1 MIDQKKHGRFEEI
14 IRDSRG
20 AFRFDR
26 ISGAGLVTV
35 TKVEAAGKGDTAKI
49 FVTVFP
55 ESSEEKALAFLKR
68 RRSDFREFVGSHS
81 KLFRIPFFDF
91 EIDKGEK
98 NRQRVEEASKNN

>member
-14 IRDSRG
+14 IH
-20 AFRFDR
+20 ALAARFVVTE
-26 ISGAGLVTV
+26 SAGDGLITV
-35 TKVEAAGKGDTAKI
+35 TKVEAAGKGDIAKI
-49 FVTVFP
+49 FISVFP

-98 NRQRVEEASKNN
+98 NRIKVEEASKNN

>member
-1 MIDQKKHGRFEEI
+1 MIDPKKHGRFEEI
-14 IRDSRG
+14 IHALAAQFVLTES
-20 AFRFDR
+20 
-26 ISGAGLVTV
+26 AGDGLITI

-49 FVTVFP
+49 FVSVFP
-55 ESSEEKALAFLKR
+55 EESEEKALGFLKR
-68 RRSDFREFVGSHS
+68 KRSEFREFVGDHS

>member
-1 MIDQKKHGRFEEI
+1 MIDPKKHGRFEEI
-14 IRDSRG
+14 IRDL
-20 AFRFDR
+20 AARF
-26 ISGAGLVTV
+26 ILMESAGTGLVTV
-35 TKVEAAGKGDTAKI
+35 TKIEAAGKGDTAKI

-55 ESSEEKALAFLKR
+55 ESSEEKAFAFLKR
-68 RRSDFREFVGSHS
+68 RRSDFREFVSANS

>member
-14 IRDSRG
+14 IH
-20 AFRFDR
+20 ALAARFVLTES
-26 ISGAGLVTV
+26 SGAGLVTV
-35 TKVEAAGKGDTAKI
+35 TKIEVAGKGDTAKI

>member
-14 IRDSRG
+14 IRDLAAHFVLTES
-20 AFRFDR
+20 
-26 ISGAGLVTV
+26 SGAGLVTV